1 MDGADLLRLWES
13 GAGRTPLAR
22 AVLLAALA
30 TGDPAPWDLP
40 LPRRDRAILDLRR
53 RLFGDRL
60 PVACACPAC
69 GARLETAL
77 DLAAIDDTG
86 GWNPQAEATVP
97 VVTDDGKP
105 GGVRRLRLPTSAD
118 LFAAL
123 AGPGPAEAA
132 RARLAARLAAPE
144 GEGADPEG
152 APPPDPEACA
162 LALAEADPLIDPEIG
177 FACPDCGA
185 DGRAPL
191 DLPALV
197 WAEVDN
203 AARHLMH
210 DIHDLARVY
219 HWGEAAILALS
230 PARRTAYLGMVR
242 R

>member
-1 MDGADLLRLWES
+1 MNGADLLRLWES

-22 AVLLAALA
+22 AVLLAAAA
-30 TGDPAPWDLP
+30 TGDAAPWDLP

-53 RLFGDRL
+53 RLFGNRL
-60 PVACACPAC
+60 PVDCACPAC

-77 DLAAIDDTG
+77 DLSALDEATG
-86 GWNPQAEATVP
+86 GDVASDEEEATVTVASDVGNAAGP
-97 VVTDDGKP
+97 I
-105 GGVRRLRLPTSAD
+105 RLRLPTSAD

-132 RARLAARLAAPE
+132 RARLVARLAAPA
-144 GEGADPEG
+144 GDGALSDAMLP
-152 APPPDPEACA
+152 ACA
-162 LALAEADPLIDPEIG
+162 RALAEADPLIDPEIG

-197 WAEVDN
+197 WAEIDN

-210 DIHDLARVY
+210 DIHDLARAY

-230 PARRTAYLGMVR
+230 PARRAAYLGMVR